1 MYRLSR
7 MTQSE
12 KIQFLITEI
21 GISIMNNILMDIQL
35 VYMKQRTSESHNV
48 CA

>member
-1 MYRLSR
+1 MYGLSR
-7 MTQSE
+7 MTQSG

-35 VYMKQRTSESHNV
+35 IYMNQRTSESHNV